1 MSDNDN
7 HADTANT
14 LNDVAST
21 QPTASDVP
29 APTVNPSS
37 ATDSSGNNIIL
48 NEGNHQ
54 TTNLTSTQTPSNQG
68 PETIQ
73 K

>member
-1 MSDNDN
+1 MSDDN

-21 QPTASDVP
+21 QPTASNAP
-29 APTVNPSS
+29 APTTNPST

-48 NEGNHQ
+48 NEGGHN
-54 TTNLTSTQTPSNQG
+54 TADISSTQAPSNQG
-68 PETIQ
+68 PDVIQ

>member
-14 LNDVAST
+14 LDDASST
-21 QPTASDVP
+21 QPMASDAP
-29 APTVNPSS
+29 APTDNPSS

-48 NEGNHQ
+48 NEGGHN
-54 TTNLTSTQTPSNQG
+54 TANIPSTQASSNQG
-68 PETIQ
+68 TETIQ